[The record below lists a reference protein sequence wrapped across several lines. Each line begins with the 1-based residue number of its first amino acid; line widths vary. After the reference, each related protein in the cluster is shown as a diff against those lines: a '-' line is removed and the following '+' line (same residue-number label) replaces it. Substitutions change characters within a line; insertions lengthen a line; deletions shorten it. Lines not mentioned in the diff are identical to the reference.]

1 MRRPYPLH
9 IHISTLFLTLIV
21 AVGAVLAGIGYRLSS
36 SLLESSAT
44 SLTSRISRETLLEMR
59 LIIDPAQM
67 ATRLLSQQS
76 VSTAR
81 SLVQRLESLPFLR
94 LALDDSPALSSLYVG
109 YDNGDFFLLGRI
121 GHGSASESARAP
133 SAARYVVQSIER
145 ATPVPRGVF
154 MYFDDRLQ
162 LLRQDNRPDYVAA
175 YDPRQRPWFTQARKA
190 AGLVETSPYLFF
202 SSQRVGTTLAHSAD
216 GGRAV
221 VGADILLHTL
231 GEALARQKVTPTTA
245 VVMVNGEGR
254 VLAYEEPQRMVLGP
268 AADSEHASLAQLD
281 ELGVP
286 ALVPVLDAVRNMQG
300 RQTATL
306 AVTAAGKEWRASV
319 DRLLLESAVPL
330 YIVTAIPEDELLAGA
345 LRLARHSAFATLL
358 VLLLTVPLTWWLAH
372 AVSRSLGSLAD
383 EAEAIRHFEF
393 VRPIVLDSSIKE
405 VSELAQTMDG
415 MKRTIRR
422 FVDISQAVAAE
433 QNFDRLLPRLLSDTL
448 TTSGAH
454 AGILYLAEGNELQ
467 PAAALQQS
475 GQTGDAGLATVAI
488 DRGGPLLGA
497 ALAAHEARSGR
508 LQPED
513 HGALG
518 LTGCEWLQSRYG
530 IAVPLLNRNSELVGA
545 MMLFG
550 DSATDAGRLSFVKA
564 LSASAAVSLE
574 SKALI
579 KAQKDLFAAFIQL
592 IAAAIDA
599 KSPYTGGHCARV
611 PELTRMLADAACA
624 ADSGPYKD
632 FHLSEDD
639 REALHVA
646 AWLHDCGKVTTP
658 EYVVD
663 KATKLETIHDRIHEV
678 RMRFEVL
685 KRDAEIDCLR
695 AVAGGD
701 GAAAARRRLLAAWQQ
716 LDDDFAFVA
725 RCNEGGESMAQN
737 DIDRLRRIGARTWLR
752 TLDDRIGIAREE
764 RVRKASGGTVALP
777 VAETLLADKPEHVV
791 PRREQDQIPENN
803 RWGFRMSVPS
813 ALYNR
818 GELYNLSVG
827 RGTLTDEE
835 RYKINEHIVQTLMM
849 LSQLPF
855 PKHLRQVPE
864 IAGGHHEK
872 MDGSGYPRRL
882 RRDDMSPLARMMAIA
897 DIFEALTA
905 IDRPYK
911 TGKTLSAALGIMSR
925 MQQEQHID
933 GELFALFLRAGVHLE
948 YARKFMQPEQIDSV
962 DVDGLLARLESPP
975 AVA

>member
-21 AVGAVLAGIGYRLSS
+21 AVCAVLAGIGYRLSS
-36 SLLESSAT
+36 SLLESSAA

-268 AADSEHASLAQLD
+268 AADGEHASLAQLD

-286 ALVPVLDAVRNMQG
+286 ALLPVLDAVRNMQG

-701 GAAAARRRLLAAWQQ
+701 DAAAARGRLLAAWQQ

>member
-21 AVGAVLAGIGYRLSS
+21 AVCAVLAGIGYRLSS
-36 SLLESSAT
+36 SLLESSAAG
-44 SLTSRISRETLLEMR
+44 LTSRISREALLEMR

-67 ATRLLSQQS
+67 ATRLLSQQG

-81 SLVQRLESLPFLR
+81 SLVQRLESLQFLR
-94 LALDDSPALSSLYVG
+94 LALDSSPALSSLYVG

-121 GHGSASESARAP
+121 GHGSAGESARAP
-133 SAARYVVQSIER
+133 GGARYVVQSIER
-145 ATPVPRGVF
+145 TTPVPRGVF
-154 MYFDDRLQ
+154 MYLDDRLR
-162 LLRQDNRPDYVAA
+162 LLRQDDRPDYVTA
-175 YDPRQRPWFTQARKA
+175 YDPRLRPWFTQARNV
-190 AGLVETSPYLFF
+190 AGLVETPPYLFF
-202 SSQRVGTTLAHSAD
+202 SSQRVGTTLAHAAD
-216 GGRAV
+216 DGRAV
-221 VGADILLHTL
+221 VAADILLHTL
-231 GEALARQKVTPTTA
+231 GEALARQKVTPATA
-245 VVMVNGEGR
+245 VAMVNGEGR
-254 VLAYEEPQRMVLGP
+254 VLAYEQPERMVLGP
-268 AADSEHASLAQLD
+268 AADDERASLAQLN

-286 ALVPVLDAVRNMQG
+286 ALVPVLDAVRNMEG

-319 DRLLLESAVPL
+319 DRLLLEGAVPL

-345 LRLARHSAFATLL
+345 LRLARHSAFATVL

-372 AVSRSLGSLAD
+372 AVSRSLASLAD

-475 GQTGDAGLATVAI
+475 EQAGGAGLANVAI
-488 DRGGPLLGA
+488 ERGGPLLGT
-497 ALAAHEARSGR
+497 ALAAREARSGR
-508 LQPED
+508 LRPED
-513 HGALG
+513 CAALG
-518 LTGCEWLQSRYG
+518 LTGPEWMQSRYA

-579 KAQKDLFAAFIQL
+579 KAQKDLFEAFIQL

-624 ADSGPYKD
+624 ADSGPYRD
-632 FHLSEDD
+632 FRLSEDD

-701 GAAAARRRLLAAWQQ
+701 DPAAAHRRLLAAWQQ

-725 RCNEGGESMAQN
+725 RCNEGGESMAQH
-737 DIDRLRRIGARTWLR
+737 DIDRLRTIGARTWLR

-764 RVRKASGGTVALP
+764 RVRKVPQTVALP
-777 VAETLLADKPEHVV
+777 VVEALLADKPEHIV
-791 PRREQDQIPENN
+791 PRQEQDQMPENN
-803 RWGFRMSVPS
+803 RWGFRMRVPQ

-818 GELYNLSVG
+818 GELYNLCVG

-835 RYKINEHIVQTLMM
+835 RYKINEHIVQTLIM

-905 IDRPYK
+905 VDRPYK
-911 TGKTLSAALGIMSR
+911 AGKTLSAALGIMSR
-925 MQQEQHID
+925 MQQEEHVD

-948 YARKFMQPEQIDSV
+948 YARKFMQPEQIDDV
-962 DVDGLLARLESPP
+962 DVEGLLARLESPP

>member
-21 AVGAVLAGIGYRLSS
+21 AVCAVLAGIGYRLSS
-36 SLLESSAT
+36 SLLESSAA

-268 AADSEHASLAQLD
+268 AADGEHASLAQLD

-286 ALVPVLDAVRNMQG
+286 ALLPVLDAVRNMQG

-530 IAVPLLNRNSELVGA
+530 IAVPLVNRNSELVGA

-632 FHLSEDD
+632 FVLSEED

-685 KRDAEIDCLR
+685 KRDAEIELPAR
-695 AVAGGD
+695 PIAGGEGD
-701 GAAAARRRLLAAWQQ
+701 AFGARAAWLGAWQR

-725 RCNEGGESMAQN
+725 RLQRRRRVHGAARGSSACG
-737 DIDRLRRIGARTWLR
+737 RIGGRSWLR
-752 TLDDRIGIAREE
+752 TLDDGIGIAHVKR
-764 RVRKASGGTVALP
+764 RVRKASGRRTAALP
-777 VAETLLADKPEHVV
+777 VAETPAGRQAGARRTAARGADQTTGGQPLGLPDAAYRQLLYH
-791 PRREQDQIPENN
+791 
-803 RWGFRMSVPS
+803 
-813 ALYNR
+813 R
-818 GELYNLSVG
+818 GELYNLAVG
-827 RGTLTDEE
+827 RGTLSP
-835 RYKINEHIVQTLMM
+835 RGAVQDQRAHRADADDALATA
-849 LSQLPF
+849 
-855 PKHLRQVPE
+855 VPE
-864 IAGGHHEK
+864 ASATSARRSLAVTTRRWTAAATH
-872 MDGSGYPRRL
+872 DGL

-911 TGKTLSAALGIMSR
+911 TG
-925 MQQEQHID
+925 QD
-933 GELFALFLRAGVHLE
+933 
-948 YARKFMQPEQIDSV
+948 
-962 DVDGLLARLESPP
+962 
-975 AVA
+975 AVGRRWAS